1 MLLHRK
7 LYQRPKYANVRRW
20 EKNHNNS
27 AKNFRIPICV
37 PIITMNINN
46 NKNNNNNPAKIQII
60 FPNPNMGPHDGAQR
74 TQKSGRRYSSE
85 CPSKNYFYLNDISAH
100 HEIIFTLIIS
110 TKSYHGFFNVTKK
123 QFLQESQPKATQ
135 KQRQ

>member
-7 LYQRPKYANVRRW
+7 FTKDQSMLMLGDGRTTITSPQKFRPI
-20 EKNHNNS
+20 
-27 AKNFRIPICV
+27 FQIPIWF

-46 NKNNNNNPAKIQII
+46 NNNNNNNPAKIQII

-85 CPSKNYFYLNDISAH
+85 CSP
-100 HEIIFTLIIS
+100 
-110 TKSYHGFFNVTKK
+110 
-123 QFLQESQPKATQ
+123 
-135 KQRQ
+135 

>member
-1 MLLHRK
+1 
-7 LYQRPKYANVRRW
+7 
-20 EKNHNNS
+20 
-27 AKNFRIPICV
+27 
-37 PIITMNINN
+37 
-46 NKNNNNNPAKIQII
+46 
-60 FPNPNMGPHDGAQR
+60 MGPHDGAQR

-135 KQRQ
+135 KQHR